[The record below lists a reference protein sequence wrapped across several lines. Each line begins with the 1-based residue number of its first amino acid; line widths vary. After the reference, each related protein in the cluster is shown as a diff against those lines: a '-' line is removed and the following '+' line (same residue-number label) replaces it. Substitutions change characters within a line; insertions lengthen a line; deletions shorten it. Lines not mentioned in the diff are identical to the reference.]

1 MSETATTN
9 TPATNA
15 PAADQ
20 QTNAAASTPAADQ
33 KPAGETNSN
42 SNLES
47 LIQSAVDR
55 ATNKLGNENKQLR
68 KQLEALQ
75 KEKLSDDELKDL
87 ELKEREKTLAD
98 RDKELTEKENRWIAM
113 QAIKEAGLDDGSN
126 ASLEIVK
133 LVMAEDEKGI
143 KERVTALTNLVNR
156 IVKSQVDA
164 RFKATGR
171 TPGVSTDTAAN
182 AGGEYDYA
190 TRSGKNAAAANQKSR
205 STLDSYG
212 LGGK

>member
-1 MSETATTN
+1 MADEATTN
-9 TPATNA
+9 TPAA
-15 PAADQ
+15 G
-20 QTNAAASTPAADQ
+20 TPAAEQ
-33 KPAGETNSN
+33 PTNTPAEGTQAAQQPTGENNSK
-42 SNLES
+42 LES

-87 ELKEREKTLAD
+87 ALKEREKAIAD

-113 QAIKEAGLDDGSN
+113 NAIREAGLDDGSN
-126 ASLEIVK
+126 ATTELVN
-133 LVMAEDEKGI
+133 LVMAEDEEGI
-143 KERVTALTNLVNR
+143 KKNVTAIKNHVERLVK
-156 IVKSQVDA
+156 IQVDA

-182 AGGEYDYA
+182 AGGENDYA
-190 TRSGKNAAAANQKSR
+190 IRSGKNAAAANQKSR
-205 STLDSYG
+205 SILDSY

>member
-9 TPATNA
+9 TPETN
-15 PAADQ
+15 
-20 QTNAAASTPAADQ
+20 TPAAEQ
-33 KPAGETNSN
+33 PTTQAASNPAAEQQPQVDNNSK
-42 SNLES
+42 LES

-87 ELKEREKTLAD
+87 ALKEREKAIAD

-113 QAIKEAGLDDGSN
+113 NAIREAGLDDGSSATTELVN
-126 ASLEIVK
+126 
-133 LVMAEDEKGI
+133 LVMAEDEEGI
-143 KERVTALTNLVNR
+143 KKNVTAVKNHVDRLV
-156 IVKSQVDA
+156 KAQVEA
-164 RFKATGR
+164 RFKDAGR
-171 TPGVSTDTAAN
+171 TPGVGTDTAAN

-190 TRSGKNAAAANQKSR
+190 TRSGKNAAAATQKSR
-205 STLDSYG
+205 SILDSYG